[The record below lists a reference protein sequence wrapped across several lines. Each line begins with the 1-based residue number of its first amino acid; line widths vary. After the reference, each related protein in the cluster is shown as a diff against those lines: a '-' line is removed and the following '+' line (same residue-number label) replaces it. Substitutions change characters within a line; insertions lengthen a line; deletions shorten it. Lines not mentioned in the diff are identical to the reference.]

1 MAEPTASSLPPPR
14 RVVTGHNANGQAT
27 VAFDSHLTP
36 QPVGDG
42 NNLTILWSTSEHPAN
57 VSGSEDAALSPR
69 SWPPTGTGISAYDL
83 PPKAEGVFHRS
94 ITLDYVIVGKGSVVL
109 SLDDGSKVIL
119 NEGDVVVQRATMH
132 GWSNVTDQWARIY
145 GMMVPAQAPIVNGTE
160 LKEDW
165 PF

>member
-1 MAEPTASSLPPPR
+1 MTEATAPFLPPPR

-57 VSGSEDAALSPR
+57 VSDSEDAALSPR
-69 SWPPTGTGISAYDL
+69 SWPPTGTGISAFDL
-83 PPKAEGVFHRS
+83 PPKAEGVLHRS

-109 SLDDGSKVIL
+109 SLDDGSKVTL

-132 GWSNVTDQWARIY
+132 GWSNITDQWARIY

>member
-1 MAEPTASSLPPPR
+1 MTDPTASSLPHLR
-14 RVVTGHNANGQAT
+14 RVVTGHNAKGQAT

-42 NNLTILWSTSEHPAN
+42 NNLTILWSTSEHPAK
-57 VSGSEDAALSPR
+57 VSGSEDAALSPQ

-94 ITLDYVIVGKGSVVL
+94 ITLDYAIVGKGSVVL
-109 SLDDGSKVIL
+109 SLDDGSKVTL

-145 GMMVPAQAPIVNGTE
+145 GMMVPAQAPIVNGKE